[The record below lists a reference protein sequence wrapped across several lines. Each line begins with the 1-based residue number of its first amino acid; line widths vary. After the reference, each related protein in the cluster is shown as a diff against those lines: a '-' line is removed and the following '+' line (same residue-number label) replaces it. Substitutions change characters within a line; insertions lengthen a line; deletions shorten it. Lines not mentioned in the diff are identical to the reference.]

1 LFLGKNIPG
10 FYCLDIISGNVE
22 EVEEEEY
29 ENENEIEN
37 ENENEIEDND
47 DNNGNK
53 IINDD
58 N

>member
-1 LFLGKNIPG
+1 MFLGKNIPG
-10 FYCLDIISGNVE
+10 FYCLDIISGNEE

-29 ENENEIEN
+29 ENENE
-37 ENENEIEDND
+37 NENEIEGND

-53 IINDD
+53 IIDDD